1 MTALLQEIPPHL
13 FNLINDQ
20 SKNTE
25 DWNQSRDPLLDVAS
39 GVIDLTALAEL
50 ENIRIWNGRGA
61 SRRVAGVDIAKHMA
75 EVFVLGIGKM
85 PGSGAKHNG
94 DPSGLFPNAVDDVFR
109 CIGIPDNF
117 RRPCQEAVAWLKAD
131 GNLEF
136 DRMMQIRRAEGR
148 SISLMAGAEWK

>member
-1 MTALLQEIPPHL
+1 MKPELLNILSRIGYHNACLYDHSLTFQFWEPVERGNRHFKDKQEAAECIQQLRKMTALLQEISPHL

-85 PGSGAKHNG
+85 PGSGAKCLTSALMGPN
-94 DPSGLFPNAVDDVFR
+94 SG
-109 CIGIPDNF
+109 I
-117 RRPCQEAVAWLKAD
+117 
-131 GNLEF
+131 
-136 DRMMQIRRAEGR
+136 
-148 SISLMAGAEWK
+148 